1 MSIRIRYG
9 SRAKLGY
16 VLPSVNLASECQMP
30 AMAPEGVSLHFT
42 RLKLT
47 SVDEEA
53 LRRMA
58 DGLEEAVMLLK
69 DAGVASITFHCTSVT
84 TYAPGTDDRLI
95 ERIRAA
101 TGLPATATGR
111 AVIAAFRALGAR
123 KVVLVTPYP
132 RYVNEKEEAFL
143 RSNGIE
149 TLASWAEGISDGLEM
164 FAVDASVWSERT
176 LQQRRD
182 DADAY
187 FISCTQ
193 IKSVE
198 VIEQLET
205 ALRKPVVTST
215 SAALWQS
222 LRMSGIE
229 DRVKGYGRLLTA
241 H

>member
-1 MSIRIRYG
+1 MSRQIRYG
-9 SRAKLGY
+9 SRARLGY
-16 VLPSVNLASECQMP
+16 ILPSVNLASECQLP
-30 AMAPEGVSLHFT
+30 AMAPPGVSLHFT

-58 DGLEEAVMLLK
+58 DGLEDAVMLLK

-84 TYAPGTDDRLI
+84 TYAPGTDERLI

-111 AVIAAFRALGAR
+111 AVIAAFRALGATR
-123 KVVLVTPYP
+123 VVLVTPYP
-132 RYVNEKEEAFL
+132 QHVNHKEEAFL
-143 RSNGIE
+143 GANGIGVVR
-149 TLASWAEGISDGLEM
+149 SWAEGINEGLAM
-164 FAVDASVWSERT
+164 FEVDASVWRERT
-176 LQQRRD
+176 IENRHA

-187 FISCTQ
+187 FLSCTQ
-193 IKSVE
+193 IRSVE
-198 VIEQLET
+198 VIDELEA
-205 ALRKPVVTST
+205 ALGKPVVTST

-222 LRMSGIE
+222 LRMAGIE
-229 DRVKGYGRLLTA
+229 DRVEGYGRLLIA